1 MPTPLTIMST
11 SPALSSCRNRKGQRS
26 MEKHQQQFSLW
37 YFLIAF
43 VLLVLL
49 QSLFMGS
56 HVETLDYSE
65 FKALLRAGN
74 IARVTLGTPYLR
86 GELRTEGI
94 EKLLPKDKVARTVKT
109 KGKEA
114 KSGLPAFAAVRV
126 DA

>member
-1 MPTPLTIMST
+1 
-11 SPALSSCRNRKGQRS
+11 
-26 MEKHQQQFSLW
+26 MEKHQQQFSLR
-37 YFLIAF
+37 YFVIAF
-43 VLLVLL
+43 FLLVLL

-94 EKLLPKDKVARTVKT
+94 EQLLPKDKVARIVKT
-109 KGKEA
+109 TGQED
-114 KSGLPAFAAVRV
+114 KSGLHAACGVSCCAVWARNRG
-126 DA
+126 